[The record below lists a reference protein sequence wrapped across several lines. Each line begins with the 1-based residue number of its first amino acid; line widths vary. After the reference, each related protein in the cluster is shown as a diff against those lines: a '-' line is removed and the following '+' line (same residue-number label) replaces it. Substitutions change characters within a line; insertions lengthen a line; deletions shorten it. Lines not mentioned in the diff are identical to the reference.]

1 MEKRAFLIVLDSVG
15 IGAMPDAYEWG
26 DEGSNTL
33 AAIRS
38 HPEFDCPNL
47 ESFGLFAVDGVGIK
61 LRTEDLPENFHVG
74 ITACEGIVRLYD
86 MQIEQNK
93 DESTEDQ
100 VS

>member
-47 ESFGLFAVDGVGIK
+47 KSFGLFAVDGVGEKTPCVPATPVCAK
-61 LRTEDLPENFHVG
+61 LPKGRT
-74 ITACEGIVRLYD
+74 RR
-86 MQIEQNK
+86 
-93 DESTEDQ
+93 
-100 VS
+100 